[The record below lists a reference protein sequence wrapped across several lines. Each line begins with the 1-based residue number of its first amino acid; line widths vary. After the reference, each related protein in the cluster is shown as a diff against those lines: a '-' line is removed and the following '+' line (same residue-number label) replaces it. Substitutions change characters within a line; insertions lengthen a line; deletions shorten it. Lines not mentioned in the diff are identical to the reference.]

1 MVEQNGGKFRRLEII
16 IKNTAFGGNQNFFPG
31 NVIALCVDSDEKIK
45 HSLRKKFVKKNNFAG
60 ILGFDS
66 LLTRKLPT
74 I

>member
-1 MVEQNGGKFRRLEII
+1 MVEQNDSKFRRLEII
-16 IKNTAFGGNQNFFPG
+16 IKNTAFGRNQKFFPG

-45 HSLRKKFVKKNNFAG
+45 NSSRKITSRGVSGVK
-60 ILGFDS
+60 FDS